1 MRARFLKLA
10 ALVPVATLS
19 LVPAAPAA
27 SALPT
32 CPDPA
37 TALITL
43 DPSVP
48 ANTCARPVINV
59 GDTVGSFMF
68 EGIPDGI
75 GAMPGVGGTVEVFVN
90 HEQSRVP
97 FAPVLPGPFFADF
110 DWASVSHLTLDANGH
125 VISGSEPIPDSAGFQ
140 RFCSATMA
148 GPDQGLSSYVFLT
161 GEEAPERVAV
171 PAGAPY
177 GADPAYAPANDRQS
191 GYSVVLDPV
200 TGAFTQVA
208 GMGRHNHENEMVL
221 PGDWDQIAILSGDD
235 TFTPPAPASQL
246 YLYLA
251 DTVASIRS
259 DQGSLWAFQATARN
273 GVKVDAANPLNNAND
288 YSDIVLGDHFRG
300 RFIRVP
306 TKVAKGL
313 TSAEPQTA
321 LENWSNQHNVF
332 QFIRI
337 EDSAYDPRVGPGE
350 NPVMYFS
357 DTGNGNVIEGPNGQ
371 LIGGAGPFNRGRV
384 FRMEFAPDNP
394 RKVVDLSIL
403 IDGNFSANPF
413 SPGLALRAPDNIGM
427 SDHSLMLQEDTSS
440 QVSRLLRYDL
450 DTQTWSVIAKVNDQQ
465 WESSGIVDA
474 SDFYGPGT
482 WLLDVQAHNVN
493 VEGPTEI
500 PPGSGVFYK
509 TEGGQLL
516 LLTLPGS

>member
-1 MRARFLKLA
+1 MRARFLRRA

-37 TALITL
+37 TALIAL

-59 GDTVGSFMF
+59 GDTVGSFTF

-75 GAMPGVGGTVEVFVN
+75 GAMPGAGGNVEVFVN
-90 HEQSRVP
+90 HEQSRIP
-97 FAPVLPGPFFADF
+97 FSGLADF
-110 DWASVSHLTLDANGH
+110 DWASVSHLTLDADGH
-125 VISGSEPIPDSAGFQ
+125 VIAGSVPIPDSAGFQ

-148 GPDQGLSSYVFLT
+148 GPDEGLSSYVFLT

-191 GYSVVLDPV
+191 GYSVVLDPS
-200 TGAFTQVA
+200 TGAFRQVA

-221 PGDWDQIAILSGDD
+221 PGDWDQIAIYSGDD

-251 DTVASIRS
+251 DTIASIRS
-259 DQGSLWAFQATARN
+259 DQGSLWAFQGTARN

-288 YSDIVLGDHFRG
+288 YSDIGLGDHFRG

-306 TKVAKGL
+306 TKIAKGL

-321 LENWSNQHNVF
+321 LENWSNTNNVF

-337 EDSAYDPRVGPGE
+337 EDSAYDPTVGPGE
-350 NPVMYFS
+350 NPVMYFT
-357 DTGNGNVIEGPNGQ
+357 DTGNGGVIESPTTGQ
-371 LIGGAGPFNRGRV
+371 LTAGPGLFNRGRV

-403 IDGNFSANPF
+403 LDGNFSVNPF
-413 SPGLALRAPDNIGM
+413 APGNALRAPDNLGT
-427 SDHSLMLQEDTSS
+427 SDHSLMLQEDTTS
-440 QVSRLLRYDL
+440 QVSRVLRYDL
-450 DTQTWSVIAKVNDQQ
+450 ATGTWSVVASVNSSQ

-482 WLLDVQAHNVN
+482 WLLDVQAHDVR
-493 VEGPTEI
+493 VGPIDDTTT
-500 PPGSGVFYK
+500 PGVTYK

>member
-1 MRARFLKLA
+1 MRARTWWRA
-10 ALVPVATLS
+10 ALVPVVALS
-19 LVPAAPAA
+19 FFAVAPAA
-27 SALPT
+27 SALPP
-32 CPDPA
+32 CPDPS
-37 TALITL
+37 TAFITL

-48 ANTCARPVINV
+48 SGTCARPIINV
-59 GDTVGSFMF
+59 GDTVGSFTF

-75 GAMPGVGGTVEVFVN
+75 GAMPGAGTNVEVFVN

-97 FAPVLPGPFFADF
+97 FNNFADF
-110 DWASVSHLTLDANGH
+110 DWASVSHLTLDADAH
-125 VISGSEPIPDSAGFQ
+125 VLAGSEPIPDSAGFQ

-148 GPDQGLSSYVFLT
+148 GPDQGLPSYVFLT
-161 GEEAPERVAV
+161 GEEAPERLAV
-171 PAGAPY
+171 PPGAPY

-191 GYSVVLDPV
+191 GYSVALDPT
-200 TGAFTQVA
+200 TGAFKQVA

-221 PGDWDQIAILSGDD
+221 PGDWDQIAVYSGDD

-251 DTVASIRS
+251 DDVASLRS
-259 DQGSLWAFQATARN
+259 DRGSLWAFRATAKN
-273 GVKVDAANPLNNAND
+273 GTRVDELNPFNDAND
-288 YSDIVLGDHFRG
+288 YSDIGLGDHLAG

-306 TKVAKGL
+306 LNIAMGL
-313 TSAEPQTA
+313 TSEEPQTA
-321 LENWSNQHNVF
+321 LERWSNRNNVF
-332 QFIRI
+332 QFIRV
-337 EDSAYDPRVGPGE
+337 EDSGYDPTVGPGE

-357 DTGNGNVIEGPNGQ
+357 DTGNGNVVEDPETGQ
-371 LIGGAGPFNRGRV
+371 LKAGPGPFNRGRV

-394 RKVVDLSIL
+394 RKVLDLSIL
-403 IDGNFSANPF
+403 LDGNLSPNPF
-413 SPGLALRAPDNIGM
+413 APGLALRNPDNIGI
-427 SDHSLMLQEDTSS
+427 SQQSLMLQEDTTS
-440 QVSRLLRYDL
+440 QVSRILRYDL
-450 DTQTWSVIAKVNDQQ
+450 STGTWSVVGRVNDQQ

-493 VEGPTEI
+493 VEGPTLI
-500 PPGSGVFYK
+500 DGVNYK